1 MTSFSAVEIYGI
13 AEQIERNGV
22 QYYRTAAD
30 RADGELKTTL
40 LDLAEMEADH
50 EKTFARM
57 RRQLESPELQLD
69 DSPGDEPIARYLQA
83 MAEGRI
89 FDLREDPAA
98 GLADGQMDTQAVLRK
113 AIDLEKDSI
122 VFFLGLEQLVG
133 SEQGRQQ
140 VHQIIREEIGHIGML
155 SQQLVEKYA

>member
-30 RADGELKTTL
+30 SADGELRTAL
-40 LDLAEMEADH
+40 LDLAEMEAEH

-57 RRQLESPELQLD
+57 RQQLESPELQLE
-69 DSPGDEPIARYLQA
+69 DSPSDEPIALYLQA

-89 FDLREDPAA
+89 FDLREDAAA
-98 GLADGQMDTQAVLRK
+98 GLLAGQMDGQAVLRK

-122 VFFLGLEQLVG
+122 VFFLGLEQLVP
-133 SEQGRQQ
+133 SEQGRRQ
-140 VHQIIREEIGHIGML
+140 VHEIIREEIGHIGML
-155 SQQLVEKYA
+155 SQQLVDKYA